1 MKPKSKL
8 LSLLLTICL
17 VVGLMPT
24 AAFAAGTDT
33 GKAIQLVDSGTAAN
47 IGGGQAD
54 NIYFGTYQQ
63 SSDGSGGYNTDP
75 IKWRVLENAN
85 GQLFLLSDQNLDV
98 FQYHTDRESV
108 TWEKSTMRSWLNGYS
123 ASHNTGGSSGT
134 DYTGDNFIGAAFSEK
149 EQGAIADTTVVND
162 NNPTYGTEGGENTND
177 KIFLLSIAEAQNSSY
192 FADNSSR
199 IATNT
204 AYVAGGG
211 KIGLSSMYGVG
222 KADNWWLR
230 SPGVDDDIAA
240 YVNDNGGVRSFGP
253 NVDFVITAVRPAFN
267 LDLTSVLFTSAAVGG
282 KIPAASSD
290 GNQGGEAD
298 AIFEIGDYDGSE
310 WKLTL
315 LDNSRNFAVTEEAA
329 SGKPGDTITLNY
341 TGATTGTNE
350 YISVI
355 IADSSGAQY
364 YGRVAQP
371 TATDGKVE
379 ITIPSGLADGTYTLY
394 VFSEQ
399 YNGGEQDDTKLTD
412 YASAFETV
420 ALTVSSDTTASPAA
434 LDFGSK
440 TVGYTEAPAAQTVT
454 LTNTGNQ
461 NVTVTLPASANYTI
475 TAGEGFA
482 NSTATL
488 APNGTAAFTV
498 QPNTGLTAGD
508 YDETLIVSGGSDVS
522 ASIELSFEVLET
534 YTLTVDLNGG
544 SGSTIGG
551 EYTEGAVVNID
562 AGSRSNYRFAGWT
575 STNGGAFADASSAS
589 TTFTMPAA
597 NTTIT
602 AAWSYI
608 GGGGSTTDYY
618 RLTFETNG
626 GSEIS
631 SIRRAEYTT
640 IDLTD
645 YTPTREGYEFTGWYA
660 DENLTEKITSI
671 RLTRNTTVYA
681 GWEEIKENPST
692 GFENPFTDVSESD
705 WFFND
710 VKFVYQNGLMNGTS
724 ATTFSPEGTTSRG
737 MIVTILWRMAGSP
750 DMEDKIWGY
759 PFADVDATAY
769 YGTAVYWARLN
780 GIAGGYDDATF
791 GPNDPITREQ
801 MAAILYRYAQYK
813 GYDVSAKADLNKFT
827 DADEISNYALEALQW
842 ANAEGLINGKGDGV
856 LDPKG
861 QATRAEAAVILTRF
875 NEVVAE

>member
-75 IKWRVLENAN
+75 IKWRVLENAD
-85 GQLFLLSDQNLDV
+85 GQLFLLSDQNLENLDV
-98 FQYHTDRESV
+98 FQYHTEYESV
-108 TWEKSTMRSWLNGYS
+108 TWETSTMRSWLNGYS
-123 ASHNTGGSSGT
+123 AEHNTGGDSGT
-134 DYTGDNFIGAAFSEK
+134 DYTSDNFIGTAFSEK

-162 NNPTYGTEGGENTND
+162 NNPTYGTEGGNTTTD

-192 FADNSSR
+192 FADDNSR

-204 AYVAGGG
+204 AYAKEQGAHTYSSTGAG
-211 KIGLSSMYGVG
+211 
-222 KADNWWLR
+222 DWWLR
-230 SPGVDDDIAA
+230 SPGYGDIDAALVDGDGCLYRLGFSVGNID
-240 YVNDNGGVRSFGP
+240 VC
-253 NVDFVITAVRPAFN
+253 VRPAFN
-267 LDLTSVLFTSAAVGG
+267 LNLNSVLFTSAAEGG
-282 KIPAASSD
+282 KSASSMD
-290 GNQGGEAD
+290 SGLTAVNDYTGN
-298 AIFEIGDYDGSE
+298 E

-315 LDNSRNFAVTEEAA
+315 LDEAHKDFNISNA
-329 SGKPGDTITLNY
+329 TITGSGDTITFSY
-341 TGATTGTNE
+341 SDAQTGTNE
-350 YISVI
+350 YISVVI
-355 IADSSGAQY
+355 EDSGAITH
-364 YGRVAQP
+364 YGRILQ
-371 TATDGKVE
+371 
-379 ITIPSGLADGTYTLY
+379 LDGTTNGESGTASLTLPAGVTLSGTTKLY
-394 VFSEQ
+394 VFNEQ
-399 YNGGEQDDTKLTD
+399 YNGDKMTD
-412 YASAFETV
+412 YASQLKEI
-420 ALTVSSDTTASPAA
+420 SSSTDDTTDPTLSSVSATRDSETAA
-434 LDFGSK
+434 KVKFTSS
-440 TVGYTEAPAAQTVT
+440 EAGTYYYAVVESGATAPNIDMDKEGTDCV
-454 LTNTGNQ
+454 
-461 NVTVTLPASANYTI
+461 
-475 TAGEGFA
+475 AGE
-482 NSTATL
+482 NTISISDLTD
-488 APNGTAAFTV
+488 TAAKDIYIVAKDAAGNVSQSLKIEIPAYTV
-498 QPNTGLTAGD
+498 VPK
-508 YDETLIVSGGSDVS
+508 
-522 ASIELSFEVLET
+522 T

-551 EYTEGAVVNID
+551 TYPAGEVVNIN
-562 AGSRSNYRFAGWT
+562 AGSRSNYRFDGWT
-575 STNGGAFADASSAS
+575 SSKGGSFDDASSAS

-597 NTTIT
+597 DTTIT

-801 MAAILYRYAQYK
+801 MAVMMYRYAQYM
-813 GYDVSAKADLNKFT
+813 GYDTTQGGMAIREYADYGQVS
-827 DADEISNYALEALQW
+827 SYALEAMDW
-842 ANAEGLINGKGDGV
+842 ANATGIVTGTSESTLS
-856 LDPKG
+856 PQG
-861 QATRAEAAVILTRF
+861 QATRAQAAAMFTRF
-875 NEVVAE
+875 CEQYAEK